1 MAWEGQKGGKEKY
14 VGQQNNVFY
23 KSCSALTFDLETW
36 FKVIAHPLLKG
47 TMYLLLDT
55 VAYYGKKKQRSC
67 YYKIKF
73 INDKQM
79 SYSSSFTTGAFFK
92 KL

>member
-1 MAWEGQKGGKEKY
+1 MGLECLSKRKYSWRLKLHGKDRREGKRN

-73 INDKQM
+73 INDK
-79 SYSSSFTTGAFFK
+79 
-92 KL
+92 

>member
-1 MAWEGQKGGKEKY
+1 MGRIEGRGKRN

-55 VAYYGKKKQRSC
+55 VAYYGKK
-67 YYKIKF
+67 
-73 INDKQM
+73 
-79 SYSSSFTTGAFFK
+79 AEE
-92 KL
+92 LLL